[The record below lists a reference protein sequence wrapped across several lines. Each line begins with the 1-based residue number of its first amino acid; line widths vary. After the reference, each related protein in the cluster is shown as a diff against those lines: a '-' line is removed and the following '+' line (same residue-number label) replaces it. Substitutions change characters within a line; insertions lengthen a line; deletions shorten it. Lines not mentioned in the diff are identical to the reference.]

1 MLEGA
6 LKRINWLTSA
16 LVPFLIVYVDFQ
28 IMKASISAFRPVRK
42 GFGRFPPSL
51 LIEIAT
57 ISLGDLGELIGTLL
71 AREN

>member
-1 MLEGA
+1 M
-6 LKRINWLTSA
+6 
-16 LVPFLIVYVDFQ
+16 
-28 IMKASISAFRPVRK
+28 SAFRPVRK